1 MSRAATLAEVWEG
14 KPVAL
19 QRQRIT
25 EYLNNQSKEQKC
37 VRRRKGKRWWE
48 KVVVEQKRLE
58 AKALTKKLSNVRA
71 KYYISKFEL
80 WWVEHKLIP
89 GTVDKLRGLQSMGK
103 NENLEIKGQLL
114 LPIYVLLNLEYHK
127 IQRIWYLR

>member
-1 MSRAATLAEVWEG
+1 MSRAATLAEVWKG

-37 VRRRKGKRWWE
+37 VRRKGKRWWE
-48 KVVVEQKRLE
+48 KVVVEQKRRE
-58 AKALTKKLSNVRA
+58 AKTFTKKLSNVRA

-89 GTVDKLRGLQSMGK
+89 GTVDKLRGLQNMGK